1 MFTRKTLNQK
11 INTFLSDLETIGF
24 KVTKAI
30 LFGSYANGKI
40 HEGSD
45 IDLAIWLSNFPE
57 KHWTDIRAI
66 THIVAKH
73 SPISPKFYSENETE
87 TEDPFIGV
95 IEKTGKSIDL
105 KKAATEIIQ
114 F

>member
-1 MFTRKTLNQK
+1 MFTRKTLNEK
-11 INTFLSDLETIGF
+11 INAFLSDLESSGF

-40 HEGSD
+40 HENSD

-57 KHWTDIRAI
+57 KHWSDIRVI
-66 THIVAKH
+66 TRLVAKY

-87 TEDPFIGV
+87 NEDPFVGV
-95 IEKTGKSIDL
+95 IEKTGKIIDL
-105 KKAATEIIQ
+105 EKVRMEMI
-114 F
+114 